1 MAVAEDAVNRDGGV
15 KVAVEVG
22 IAVKAVRIGDGG
34 EGIRADAE
42 EGADVRVP
50 GKGADIKQ
58 LSAGSVGVIAA
69 ELRPLCHL
77 KNQPGIDRAG
87 AQLLPGEVRGI
98 LQHPGDLRG
107 RKIGGQPQAGPFP
120 DHFGMI
126 GKALADLRPTGAL
139 PDNRVVNRKTR
150 LPVPDERG
158 FPLVA
163 DTETDDVA
171 LIDAGLFDHHP
182 DDAFGVLP
190 DLHRVVGDP
199 AVLRDLL
206 LMGQVAAGDQLRR
219 FIEQQRFGA
228 GSALVDGQ

>member
-1 MAVAEDAVNRDGGV
+1 
-15 KVAVEVG
+15 
-22 IAVKAVRIGDGG
+22 
-34 EGIRADAE
+34 
-42 EGADVRVP
+42 
-50 GKGADIKQ
+50 
-58 LSAGSVGVIAA
+58 
-69 ELRPLCHL
+69 
-77 KNQPGIDRAG
+77 
-87 AQLLPGEVRGI
+87 
-98 LQHPGDLRG
+98 
-107 RKIGGQPQAGPFP
+107 
-120 DHFGMI
+120 MI

-182 DDAFGVLP
+182 DDTFGVLP

-199 AVLRDLL
+199 AVFRDLL
-206 LMGQVAAGDQLRR
+206 LMGQVAAGNQLRR